1 MVDLD
6 IDEDK
11 FLKVIE
17 ETQTRSIK
25 KGVPPEIYGELLSQL
40 FNIAQQENLR
50 IDEIQDHL
58 MQKLNEIKALDARL
72 TNNGVT
78 AENINSYLSLKKSL
92 AAIGIHDVDI
102 DSMVNLVRT
111 LKEQGFDANR
121 LVRIAS
127 SIIPLEDREEVVR
140 NQLKNV
146 QNSLSKWNYL
156 IPLLQALIDA
166 SAGSIATS
174 GLEMLFN
181 CIKYRAAIDKVSTEV
196 AAKRVMF
203 ELEQLHM
210 IDGLDRAIKAKE
222 MQIQSLENEKE
233 KLNEN
238 WTKQLQAID
247 ALMHLNERGVRE
259 GHIIV
264 FNSFFSGNQNKIN
277 LPTFIADLNS
287 YGSHK
292 RLLSGLEEEIKAK
305 TEYREYLHGCITSL
319 QQEQVSMQQEINLT
333 RIKLDSTRKEA
344 ANKVAGTK
352 SPAANMVNSRTKST
366 TNTTP
371 IPRSVETSS
380 NDKQPKQ
387 DPLPNN

>member
-1 MVDLD
+1 D
-6 IDEDK
+6 
-11 FLKVIE
+11 
-17 ETQTRSIK
+17 
-25 KGVPPEIYGELLSQL
+25 LLSQL

-58 MQKLNEIKALDARL
+58 TQKLNEIKALDARL

-166 SAGSIATS
+166 SAGSIAPS

-247 ALMHLNERGVRE
+247 SLVHMKAQGVTT
-259 GHIIV
+259 GQILV
-264 FNSFFSGNQNKIN
+264 FNTFFWGNKTRISLVSFISNLNKYGNFKTA
-277 LPTFIADLNS
+277 L
-287 YGSHK
+287 G
-292 RLLSGLEEEIKAK
+292 GLDEEIKIK
-305 TEYREYLHGCITSL
+305 KQYHDYLIARNNELWQQQIGL
-319 QQEQVSMQQEINLT
+319 QKEINSLK
-333 RIKLDSTRKEA
+333 IKLDSARKEA
-344 ANKVAGTK
+344 SHKPAGRE
-352 SPAANMVNSRTKST
+352 SPATNTVDSRSKST
-366 TNTTP
+366 TNATPTTK
-371 IPRSVETSS
+371 SVEESKKDNQAKRDSALT
-380 NDKQPKQ
+380 N
-387 DPLPNN
+387 